1 MALSKINIDLHVH
14 SIYSSKPRSFALQRF
29 GAGECYTTPRQVYDT
44 ARGRGMHMVT
54 ITDRDTID
62 GALEIAEC
70 PGAFL
75 SEEITAAFPEDKLEQ
90 GVVALDINEIQHR
103 EVQRLREN
111 IYDVVSYLRA
121 EGIAHF
127 ATRPL
132 MSVGRELD
140 ASHVQKIL
148 LLFSHLEGRSGSADV
163 VEAQA
168 LERLV
173 RGLTAEHL
181 ERWAERHGLTPVT
194 LSPVR
199 HLVGGSDDY
208 GRMGIA
214 RAHTEFEM
222 EELTAPAMREAF
234 FEGRLALGGH
244 HGTPESLGHNIYGV
258 TFSFFQSRSTSSA
271 FSDILNFT
279 DAEEEL
285 LGGSPSYKDRRV
297 AIAQCIQEAVA
308 ANPSFSPLRA
318 IEESHTDQ
326 AQAEIGALGRRIVN
340 NLLGRFLGGLVD
352 SFGRT
357 DIEAAFDAVP
367 GLFTAGSVI
376 LPYLFGYRHMVIDRE
391 GAENLVEK
399 MGFGRN
405 PERRPKVAV
414 FVDSGY
420 QVNGV
425 NTGLRRLLTTMR
437 EQGHDIEMVVCG
449 KPPGD
454 YQSGRLEELGGWRV
468 LEAVAEFDL
477 PYYQEVQMAFPSLV
491 DVMNYL
497 ASHNVT
503 LVQLSTPGPLGFM
516 GFFGARLM
524 RIPTVAN
531 YHTELPAYAAQIT
544 RDHNIAS
551 IVRNWTSWF
560 YGHSERCISPS
571 KAAAQNLAAI
581 GVAAE
586 KIHVIQRGVRINTFD
601 PKLRDRL
608 LWRRYGMGDGPK
620 ALYVGRVSREK
631 GIDDLLAAFEL
642 TRKNHPLA
650 ELVIVGDGP
659 YLEELRRGNKGSRI
673 HFLGYRRGDEL
684 MRIYASA
691 DLFAFPSATDTFGN
705 VIIEAQASGLP
716 VVVVDKGG
724 PAEQVS
730 EGEDGFIVPRSDVQ
744 AMGEAIGKLFADE
757 SLRRRMGQAARLK
770 AEGRSIEAA
779 AEAHWRFY
787 MDTCGL
793 PA

>member
-1 MALSKINIDLHVH
+1 MTFIKVNVDLHVH
-14 SIYSSKPRSFALQRF
+14 SIYSSRPRSFALQRF

-62 GALEIAEC
+62 GALEIADRE
-70 PGAFL
+70 GAFV
-75 SEEITAAFPEDKLEQ
+75 SEEISSLFPEDKVEQ
-90 GVVALDINEIQHR
+90 GIVALDINEGQHR
-103 EVQRLREN
+103 EIQRLRDN
-111 IYDVVSYLRA
+111 IYDVASYLRT

-132 MSVGRELD
+132 MSVGRDIDET
-140 ASHVQKIL
+140 HVQKTL
-148 LLFSHLEGRSGSADV
+148 LLFTHLQGRAGSADV
-163 VEAQA
+163 VEARA

-173 RGLTAEHL
+173 RGLSRDHL
-181 ERWAERHGLTPVT
+181 ERWAERHRLTPHS

-199 HLVGGSDDY
+199 YLVGGSDDY

-222 EELTAPAMREAF
+222 QEQSIPALREAF
-234 FEGRLALGGH
+234 FAGRLAPGGS
-244 HGTPESLGHNIYGV
+244 HGTPEALGHNIYGV

-285 LGGSPSYKDRRV
+285 IGGSPSYTDRRV

-318 IEESHTDQ
+318 IEQSHTDK
-326 AQAEIGALGRRIVN
+326 AQAEIGELGRRIVN
-340 NLLGRFLGGLVD
+340 NLLSRFLGGLVD

-391 GAENLVEK
+391 QAEKLVEK
-399 MGFGRN
+399 MGFGRD
-405 PERRPKVAV
+405 PDRKPKVAV

-437 EQGHDIEMVVCG
+437 EQGRDIEMVVCG
-449 KPPGD
+449 KPPRD
-454 YQSGRLEELGGWRV
+454 YHKGRLEELGGWRV
-468 LEAVAEFDL
+468 MEAVAEFDL

-497 ASHNVT
+497 SSHNVT

-531 YHTELPAYAAQIT
+531 YHTELPAYASQIT

-560 YGHSERCISPS
+560 YGQSERCIAPS
-571 KAAAQNLAAI
+571 KAAGNNLASI
-581 GVAAE
+581 GVPIE
-586 KIHVIQRGVRINTFD
+586 KIHVIARGVRIHSFD
-601 PKLRDRL
+601 PKLRDPL
-608 LWRRYGMGDGPK
+608 LWRRYGMGEGPK
-620 ALYVGRVSREK
+620 VLYVGRVSREK

-642 TRKNHPLA
+642 TRKEHPLV
-650 ELVIVGDGP
+650 ELVVVGDGP
-659 YLEELRRGNKGSRI
+659 YLEELQKSHACARI

-730 EGEDGFIVPRSDVQ
+730 HGEDGLIVPKGDIQ
-744 AMGEAIGKLFADE
+744 AMGEAIGTLLE
-757 SLRRRMGQAARLK
+757 NEPLRRHMGKSARIK

-787 MDTCGL
+787 LDTCGM
-793 PA
+793 